1 MWVNTMSDDTI
12 NISSEDLMEC
22 PECGLPAEITDRFV
36 LGGAPGPVEHVKIV
50 CVTRHWFT
58 VPVDQLAAPE
68 RARSSPAESGSG
80 WDLGER
86 ARG

>member
-1 MWVNTMSDDTI
+1 MSSNEIRIPT
-12 NISSEDLMEC
+12 EPLMEC
-22 PECGLPAEITDRFV
+22 PQCGLPAEITDRFV

-58 VPVDQLAAPE
+58 LPVDQVAASEPP
-68 RARSSPAESGSG
+68 RSSPAEPGSG
-80 WDLGER
+80 RDLGQR